1 MLSRWRAHA
10 KPGRCGQSLENMKEG
25 RNREECVEQRYRV
38 ALDYRVKRVLG
49 LNPILPLST
58 HVRWGTLYSVSLSLL
73 NEDWA

>member
-25 RNREECVEQRYRV
+25 RKREECVEQRCRV
-38 ALDYRVKRVLG
+38 ALNYRVKRVLG

-58 HVRWGTLYSVSLSLL
+58 RVIWGTLYSVNLSLF
-73 NEDWA
+73 NEEWA